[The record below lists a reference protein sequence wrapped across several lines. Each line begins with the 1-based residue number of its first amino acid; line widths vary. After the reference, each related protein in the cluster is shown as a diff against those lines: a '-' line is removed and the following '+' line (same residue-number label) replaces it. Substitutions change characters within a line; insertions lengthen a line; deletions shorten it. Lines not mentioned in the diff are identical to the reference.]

1 MCILFIAKSLKLCF
15 SLIMSKTMIYL
26 HAYIILDFHITYRK
40 ASVLCQPECTGLHKT
55 VNMVVFF
62 VKSYESTYP
71 KGRVLMQMYRVVP
84 QTKIWKTLLV
94 VTVFYYIRKETGTQQ
109 NEVNHLINCYISV
122 DQEGILRR
130 KQTTQLNM

>member
-1 MCILFIAKSLKLCF
+1 
-15 SLIMSKTMIYL
+15 
-26 HAYIILDFHITYRK
+26 
-40 ASVLCQPECTGLHKT
+40 
-55 VNMVVFF
+55 
-62 VKSYESTYP
+62 
-71 KGRVLMQMYRVVP
+71 MQMYRVVP

-109 NEVNHLINCYISV
+109 NEVNHLINFYKSV